1 MTCLKLSARGIALL
15 LLLNTLSIMPVPSL
29 AGEIGLQVTPAGEIA
44 EIGKNLLLDIT
55 IELPAG
61 ITLAQNDL
69 TATVTAKDGEPL
81 LGEAYPLKPRNPA
94 DNYKN
99 GAHFEFAAPVNSDV
113 LAATRE
119 IELTLTGKLGDGTPV
134 KGQWSGEIKVDF
146 GADWNAD
153 RVTAFFDSK
162 GLPLFLM
169 AVFGFGLLMSLSPCI
184 YPMIPIT
191 LAVIGAQSQDKG
203 ALHGLKMSVTY
214 VIGMAFV
221 YAILGVLSA
230 TVFSGITAFMQSPTV
245 LVPIALL
252 LFALS
257 FSMFGAFELQAP
269 QFMRDKLQGPGS
281 GGTGL
286 VGVFMMGLVAGL
298 VASPCVGP
306 FLGGLLLWVATTGNW
321 ILGFFSLFIF
331 GLGMGMIL
339 IGVGTFPAMLGSMPQ
354 SGGWM
359 DDIKKSMGLL
369 LIAMAFYFV
378 RPGAVL
384 PEAVF
389 YSLVGI
395 TSIIV
400 AVFFGAFD
408 TVTSGAHWW
417 ERTRKGLGLVVFIVG
432 LYFLG
437 GTLLSHGFM
446 MPSPLNSEKEINVQV
461 SLPAVPSVLGN
472 TQSTAELAGEL
483 KNSTLTDQSS
493 DINLPTPVEVHSKVQ
508 WEIVKSGSNVGAF
521 LEAKRAE
528 AKASGK
534 PIMLDFWA
542 QWCVYCKKLDKSV
555 WKDPKVVSES
565 ARFMTIKIDA
575 TAKDDADMQAVKDLF
590 QVAGL
595 PTVAFIDSR
604 GEILH
609 GQKTGFQKADDML
622 KIMQGIR

>member
-1 MTCLKLSARGIALL
+1 MNKMNVSTRVGALL
-15 LLLNTLSIMPVPSL
+15 LCFSLLAWLPVYAS
-29 AGEIGLQVTPAGEIA
+29 AGNVKLTVTPASEIA
-44 EIGKNLLLDIT
+44 EIGKNLVFDIVVD
-55 IELPAG
+55 LPAG
-61 ITLAQNDL
+61 STLSQEGLTITAS
-69 TATVTAKDGEPL
+69 TGDGQPL
-81 LGEAYPLKPRNPA
+81 LGAAYPLKA
-94 DNYKN
+94 LISAKQHKS
-99 GAHFEFAAPVNSDV
+99 GAHFEFAAPVNSDA
-113 LAATRE
+113 LTATRS
-119 IELTLTGKLGDGTPV
+119 ITLALGGFLADGT
-134 KGQWSGEIKVDF
+134 KATGQWTGDIKVDF

-153 RVTAFFDSK
+153 KVTAFFDSK
-162 GLPLFLM
+162 GLPLFLL

-203 ALHGLKMSVTY
+203 AMHGLKMSVTY
-214 VIGMAFV
+214 VVGMAFV

-252 LFALS
+252 LFVLS

-269 QFMRDKLQGPGS
+269 QFMRDKLQGPGTG
-281 GGTGL
+281 GGTGM

-395 TSIIV
+395 TFIIT
-400 AVFFGAFD
+400 AIFFGAFD
-408 TVTSGAHWW
+408 TITSGAHWW
-417 ERTRKGLGLVVFIVG
+417 QRTRKGLGLVVFVVG
-432 LYFLG
+432 LYFLI
-437 GTLLSHGFM
+437 GTLLTHGFL
-446 MPSPLNSEKEINVQV
+446 MPSPMQMEREVEVQV
-461 SLPAVPSVLGN
+461 QQVGVPANHVAS
-472 TQSTAELAGEL
+472 
-483 KNSTLTDQSS
+483 NSPGPDAL
-493 DINLPTPVEVHSKVQ
+493 LPVEIPKKVH
-508 WEIVKSGSNVGAF
+508 WEIVKTGSNVGAY

-528 AKASGK
+528 AMASGQ
-534 PIMLDFWA
+534 PIMIDFWA

-555 WKDPKVVSES
+555 WKDPAVVKES
-565 ARFMTIKIDA
+565 GRFVTIKIDA
-575 TAKDDADMQAVKDLF
+575 TAKDDSDMQAIKDLF

-609 GQKTGFQKADDML
+609 GQKTGFQKADAML